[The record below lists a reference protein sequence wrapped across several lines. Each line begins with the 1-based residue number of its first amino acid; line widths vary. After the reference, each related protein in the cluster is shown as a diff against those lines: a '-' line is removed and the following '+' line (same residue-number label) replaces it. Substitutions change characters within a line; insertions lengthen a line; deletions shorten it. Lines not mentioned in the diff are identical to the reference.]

1 MNMDYTGYTPC
12 IAGKDVFE
20 YVVDSYDDGEGEG
33 TDFDLSYFFGEGDYT
48 INVSDFSK
56 QMFMAQF
63 PTEEIINRCAIMQNF
78 DGDDLERINEMWK
91 KVKLVTLSDTAIIV
105 IVVILGLVVVAVATY
120 KINKKFFSR

>member
-12 IAGKDVFE
+12 IAGYEVFE
-20 YVVDSYDDGEGEG
+20 YVKDSYDDGEGEG
-33 TDFDLSYFFGEGDYT
+33 TNFDLAYFFGEGDYT